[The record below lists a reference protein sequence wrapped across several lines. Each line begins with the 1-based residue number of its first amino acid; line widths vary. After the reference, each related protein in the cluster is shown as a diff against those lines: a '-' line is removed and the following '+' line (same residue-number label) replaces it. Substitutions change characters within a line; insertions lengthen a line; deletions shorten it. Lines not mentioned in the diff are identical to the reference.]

1 VVKGE
6 SSNGERGYFYD
17 VDSGL
22 FIGNRSSDAP
32 VTDAGLRQ
40 LASQKGGE
48 LTYTCT
54 PPGSGVRIGI
64 DRDEDGVLD
73 GDEKGAKRDAA
84 NPLRAGSGRR
94 AATSGSA
101 SSG

>member
-1 VVKGE
+1 MVKGE
-6 SSNGERGYFYD
+6 SNQGERGYLYD
-17 VDSGL
+17 VVSGG

-32 VTDAGLRQ
+32 VSDASLRQ
-40 LASQKGGE
+40 LAAQKGGE

-73 GDEKGAKRDAA
+73 GDEKGAKSNAA
-84 NPLRAGSGRR
+84 TIRAGGKGNG
-94 AATSGSA
+94 ATA
-101 SSG
+101 SSAPAG